1 MLQDFKKFLMRG
13 NVIDLAVA
21 VVIGAAF
28 NAVVNAF
35 VTFIINPIIAAIFG
49 KPDITSVLNITLRES
64 DEGDAI
70 LSIGGF
76 LQEVLNFLIIGAS
89 LFMVI
94 KAFEKMQE
102 RRRRGE
108 VPEEAT
114 PTPSDEAVLL
124 SEIRDLLR
132 SQAR

>member
-1 MLQDFKKFLMRG
+1 VLQDFKKFLMRG

-21 VVIGAAF
+21 VVIGVAF
-28 NAVVNAF
+28 QAVVNAF
-35 VTFIINPIIAAIFG
+35 VNFIINPIIAAIFG
-49 KPDITSVLNITLRES
+49 KPDITGVLNITLRET

-76 LQEVLNFLIIGAS
+76 LQEVLNFVIIGAA
-89 LFMVI
+89 LFVVI
-94 KAFEKMQE
+94 KSFEAMQD

-108 VPEEAT
+108 EPIEET

-124 SEIRDLLR
+124 TEIRDLLATQGR
-132 SQAR
+132 